1 MADNFVINGTS
12 VGSGPNIALD
22 DVGGVLFQR
31 VKIAAGAD
39 GSATDVSSSAPLP
52 TTESDGGTI
61 SAVNSTTSTLTSGSV
76 FTGTGEDVSDYASIT
91 VTLIASHVSATDG
104 LQLQQSHDNTNWDY
118 VDSYTIPATTGKQYA
133 QQVSARYF
141 RVVYTNGGTG
151 QTTFRLQTIFHKFL
165 IPTSVIRPQDARTN
179 ETDVQEVMAYQGV
192 FNGTTWDRARGDTAN
207 GMDVDVTRV
216 PTDPFGANADAA
228 SATGS
233 ISAKLRFIAA
243 TGIPITTL
251 PTLANVTTVGTVT
264 TCSTLT
270 NITNWGNLVDDA
282 AATPATTRV
291 LMVGYM
297 ADDTATDSVDE
308 GDGGMARM
316 TLNRKQ
322 ITQPYESEANTWSY
336 AAAAG
341 GLVNT
346 TGVTAKAAAG
356 AGLRNY
362 ITSIQVT
369 NSNQT
374 TGTEVL
380 VRDGAAG
387 TVLHRGWANA
397 NSGYTA
403 TFPIALRGTANTL
416 VEIAEVTTTATAGV
430 LVNLQ
435 GYVGA

>member
-1 MADNFVINGTS
+1 MADNFVINGTTA
-12 VGSGPNIALD
+12 GSGPNIALD

-31 VKIAAGAD
+31 VKPAFGAD
-39 GSATDVSSSAPLP
+39 GAATDVSATTPLP
-52 TTESDGGTI
+52 TTESDGGTV
-61 SAVNSTTSTLTSGSV
+61 SSVNSTSSTLLAAAV
-76 FTGTGEDVSDYASIT
+76 FTGTSEDISDYASIT
-91 VTLIASHVSATDG
+91 VSLIASHASATDG
-104 LQLQQSHDNTNWDY
+104 LSLQQSSDGTNWDISD
-118 VDSYTIPATTGKQYA
+118 VYTIPAATGKQYA
-133 QQVSARYF
+133 QQVTARFF
-141 RVVYTNGGTG
+141 RVVYTNGGTN
-151 QTTFRLQTIFHKFL
+151 QSSFRLQTIFHKFMM
-165 IPTSVIRPQDARTN
+165 PTSVVRPQDARTN
-179 ETDVQEVMAYQGV
+179 ETDVQEVASYNSLY
-192 FNGTTWDRARGDTAN
+192 NGTTWDRMRGDTTN
-207 GMDVDVTRV
+207 GLDVDVTRL
-216 PTDPFGANADAA
+216 PALATGANTIGAVN
-228 SATGS
+228 
-233 ISAKLRFIAA
+233 IAA
-243 TGIPITTL
+243 AQ
-251 PTLANVTTVGTVT
+251 TLATVTTVGTVT
-264 TCSTLT
+264 TVTTTGTLT
-270 NITNWGNLVDDA
+270 NITNWGNIVDDA
-282 AATPATTRV
+282 AVTPATTRV
-291 LMVGYM
+291 LMVGYT

-341 GLVNT
+341 GLVTT

-362 ITSIQVT
+362 ITSVQVT

-380 VRDGAAG
+380 IRDGAAG

-397 NSGYTA
+397 NSGYAA

-435 GYVGA
+435 GYIGA